1 MKITGKDVEHVAMLA
16 KLAITEE
23 EKQLFTEQLNV
34 ILEYVDQLNAVD
46 TEHIEPTSHVIPVQ
60 NVMRDD
66 SVVPSLP
73 QSEIL
78 KNAPE
83 KEDQYFKVP
92 KIV

>member
-16 KLAITEE
+16 RLAITDE
-23 EKQLFTEQLNV
+23 EKKLFTEQLNV
-34 ILEYVDQLNAVD
+34 ILEYVDQLNALD
-46 TEHIEPTSHVIPVQ
+46 TDSIIPTSHVIPMQ

-66 SVVPSLP
+66 VVVPSLP
-73 QSEIL
+73 QNEIL
-78 KNAPE
+78 RNAPQ

>member
-16 KLAITEE
+16 RLAITED
-23 EKQLFTEQLNV
+23 EKELFTEQLNV
-34 ILEYVDQLNAVD
+34 ILEYVDQLNALD
-46 TEHIEPTSHVIPVQ
+46 TENIVPTSHVIPMQ
-60 NVMRDD
+60 NVMREDE
-66 SVVPSLP
+66 VTPSLP

-83 KEDQYFKVP
+83 KQDQYFKVP